1 MHTHYTINKD
11 WHHPDARPYRADQ
24 IVYVPGH
31 SVGDITRHVVELTAE
46 DTADN
51 PASTKDV
58 LRGPAFIV
66 YDHYVDGGTNVVVFE
81 NAKDFY
87 ATFKID
93 VPWEDI
99 KQLIDYAYND
109 EARDYERH
117 KRDND
122 GEGTGHIF
130 ETIMRLSFW
139 MAGSKGA

>member
-31 SVGDITRHVVELTAE
+31 SVGDITRHVVELGPD

-66 YDHYVDGGTNVVVFE
+66 YDHYVDGGTNTVIFE

-99 KQLIDYAYND
+99 RQLIDHNWE
-109 EARDYERH
+109 EATRDYAALA
-117 KRDND
+117 DAGD
-122 GEGTGHIF
+122 IVDGHIY
-130 ETIMRLSFW
+130 ETLLRLSFW
-139 MAGSKGA
+139 HAGSKGA